1 VSAAD
6 PHHATHRTIE
16 AVWRIES
23 PRLIAALTRFTRDIA
38 RAEDLAQDAL
48 VAALEQWPV
57 SGIPDNPGAW
67 LMATAKHRAIDHLRR
82 NTRLETKLAQL
93 APEIAEKEQAVPDY
107 VTAIDDKVGDDL
119 LRLIFI
125 ACHPILSTEAQLALT
140 LRMLGGLATDEI
152 ARAFLIPESTVAQ
165 RIVRA
170 KRTLTE
176 SRIPFELPRGPELDA
191 RLDSVLK
198 VIYLIF
204 NEGYSAT
211 AGEDWLRPT
220 LCEEAL
226 RLGRILANLV
236 PTEPEVHGL
245 VALME
250 IQASRSKARTT
261 TTGEPI
267 LLLDQNRTHW
277 DQLLIRRGLAALEL
291 AEQLTNTLP
300 DNLARNQNV
309 VISTGSQRS
318 GETRFSTTSSRPT
331 PGPYTLQA
339 AIAACHARAATPEAT
354 DWPRIASLYATLAQ
368 ATPSP
373 IIELN
378 RAVAVSMAQG
388 PQAGLNIVDQ
398 LTDEPS
404 LKNYHLLPSV
414 RGDLLNKL
422 NRPTEARVEFER
434 AARLTR
440 NTRERNLLLKRA
452 NDCGRTLPT
461 E

>member
-6 PHHATHRTIE
+6 PHHATHRTPTHQAID

-23 PRLIAALTRFTRDIA
+23 PRLIATLTRLTRDIA

-48 VAALEQWPV
+48 VAALEQWPQ

-82 NTRLETKLAQL
+82 NTRLEQKLAQL
-93 APEIAEKEQAVPDY
+93 APEFAEKEQAVPDY
-107 VTAIDDKVGDDL
+107 VNQIDDNVGDDL

-152 ARAFLIPESTVAQ
+152 ARAFLLPEPTIAQ

-176 SRIPFELPRGPELDA
+176 SRIPFEVPRGPELDA
-191 RLDSVLK
+191 RLASVLQ

-236 PTEPEVHGL
+236 PTEPEAHGL

-250 IQASRSKARTT
+250 IQASRAKARTT
-261 TTGEPI
+261 PTGEPI
-267 LLLDQNRTHW
+267 LLNDQNRAHW
-277 DQLLIRRGLAALEL
+277 DQLLIRRGLTALAR
-291 AEQLTNTLP
+291 AEQLEQDL
-300 DNLARNQNV
+300 
-309 VISTGSQRS
+309 
-318 GETRFSTTSSRPT
+318 
-331 PGPYTLQA
+331 GPYTLQA

-354 DWPRIASLYATLAQ
+354 DWSRIAGLYNTLAQ
-368 ATPSP
+368 TTPSP

-378 RAVAVSMAQG
+378 RAVAVSMAEG
-388 PQAGLNIVDQ
+388 PQAGLEIVDT
-398 LTDEPS
+398 LTNEPT
-404 LKNYHLLPSV
+404 LKTYHLLPSV
-414 RGDLLNKL
+414 RGDLLVKL
-422 NRPTEARVEFER
+422 NRHSEARTEFER

-440 NTRERNLLLKRA
+440 NTRERDLLLKRA
-452 NDCGRTLPT
+452 NDCA
-461 E
+461 